1 MIDPSKPLSPHLQV
15 YRLPLLALLSIA
27 NRITGVALS
36 IVLVLLPFYLLA
48 AAVNPE
54 CFLWMQNQFASWY
67 GRLLLFLSTI
77 AFAYHTLNGIRHLV
91 WDAGKNLDV
100 EQAESSGKLTLVLTI
115 LLTAAVWVVAYW
127 F

>member
-27 NRITGVALS
+27 NRMTGVALS
-36 IVLVLLPFYLLA
+36 IVLILLPFYLLA

-54 CFLWMQNQFASWY
+54 CFLWMQNHFASWY
-67 GRLLLFLSTI
+67 GRLLLFLSTL

-100 EQAESSGKLTLVLTI
+100 KAAETSGKLTLILTL
-115 LLTAAVWVVAYW
+115 LLTAAIWIVAYW

>member
-36 IVLVLLPFYLLA
+36 VVLILLPFYLLA

-54 CFLWMQNQFASWY
+54 CFIWMQTHLASWY
-67 GRLLLFLSTI
+67 GRLLLFLSTV
-77 AFAYHTLNGIRHLV
+77 AFAYHTLNGIRHMI
-91 WDAGKNLDV
+91 WDAGKNLAV
-100 EQAESSGKLTLVLTI
+100 EDAEMSGKLLLVFTFI
-115 LLTAAVWVVAYW
+115 LTAAIWVVAYW